1 MDFAPIVMISF
12 NRSDLVSMS
21 MRNVSLANGVEHH
34 DIYMFIDGPRE
45 GNVRDLEENNRI
57 FQIVSAYRE
66 RLPRLRIIRREKNYG
81 CRGNIVDAITQ
92 IITKYGRSII
102 IEDDILISRTFLE
115 YMNQALSFYECDK
128 RIWSINAYQ
137 SPYLQI
143 PKDYP
148 YDVYLNPVNMCWGWG
163 TWSDRWCQVDFD
175 LTEWPTDKEKREIVE
190 KLNRAGRQIIPM
202 LEAQYAGRLKTWDVQ
217 CTYYA
222 VKHGLMSVEPRF
234 QLSKNIGFLE
244 GVAGE
249 HCAGAMPIITR
260 QRYYNFLPRLVEGLQ
275 ADERIGNQFE
285 WIVGSK
291 NLFVRVWRKLAR
303 MMATVK
309 PKNMMPYDVKRR
321 D

>member
-21 MRNVSLANGVEHH
+21 MRNVALAKGVERH

-45 GNVRDLEENNRI
+45 GNVRDAEENNRI
-57 FQIVSAYRE
+57 FQIVTAYQE
-66 RLPRLRIIRREKNYG
+66 TLPRLKIIRRERNYG

-92 IITKYGRSII
+92 IITKYGRAII

-115 YMNQALSFYECDK
+115 YMNQALSFYEYDK

-137 SPYLQI
+137 SPYLRI
-143 PKDYP
+143 PKDYS

-175 LTEWPTDKEKREIVE
+175 LTEWPADRMKREIIE

-217 CTYYA
+217 CTYHV
-222 VKHGLMSVEPRF
+222 VKNNFMCVEPRF
-234 QLSKNIGFLE
+234 QLTKNIGFAP
-244 GVAGE
+244 GGE
-249 HCAGAMPIITR
+249 HITSDNPIYSR
-260 QRYYNFLPRLVEGLQ
+260 CKYYNFLPKLERNIVVDDRIARQWENLCANWSISKRCVLRL
-275 ADERIGNQFE
+275 ERWMAQFRP
-285 WIVGSK
+285 W
-291 NLFVRVWRKLAR
+291 
-303 MMATVK
+303 
-309 PKNMMPYDVKRR
+309 NMEPEDLEKQ
-321 D
+321 